1 MMAKNTSCTSPYA
14 YLWSTPHP
22 ATVTNEGLVVG
33 IPDPKNVRILA
44 GPGVGRPNANP
55 PTPWSPEAKGK
66 ARGEAVHG
74 RDTKVRHELSPEVQ
88 ANRGRSCVCVAE
100 ALVLVFLNGSKV
112 R

>member
-1 MMAKNTSCTSPYA
+1 MVSHKACHGALHIWKLGYSSPRPGR
-14 YLWSTPHP
+14 LSPSIG
-22 ATVTNEGLVVG
+22 VEGRNPVH
-33 IPDPKNVRILA
+33 I
-44 GPGVGRPNANP
+44 GRNP

-112 R
+112 G

>member
-1 MMAKNTSCTSPYA
+1 MQMPPR
-14 YLWSTPHP
+14 L
-22 ATVTNEGLVVG
+22 
-33 IPDPKNVRILA
+33 NVLY
-44 GPGVGRPNANP
+44 P

-112 R
+112 RRHTVVLFRRFGRAAEGAV

>member
-1 MMAKNTSCTSPYA
+1 MFTLLKKY
-14 YLWSTPHP
+14 
-22 ATVTNEGLVVG
+22 
-33 IPDPKNVRILA
+33 
-44 GPGVGRPNANP
+44 P

-112 R
+112 G

>member
-1 MMAKNTSCTSPYA
+1 MHEVCNSGWK
-14 YLWSTPHP
+14 YLCVF
-22 ATVTNEGLVVG
+22 AFKQEL
-33 IPDPKNVRILA
+33 
-44 GPGVGRPNANP
+44 NP

-88 ANRGRSCVCVAE
+88 ANRSRSCVCVAE

-112 R
+112 G

>member
-1 MMAKNTSCTSPYA
+1 MISISNQA
-14 YLWSTPHP
+14 YDMQLSLHP
-22 ATVTNEGLVVG
+22 GTLV
-33 IPDPKNVRILA
+33 
-44 GPGVGRPNANP
+44 RPTFSVNPCDIYP

-112 R
+112 RRHTVVLFRRFGRAAEGAV

>member
-1 MMAKNTSCTSPYA
+1 MDGWNTNF
-14 YLWSTPHP
+14 L
-22 ATVTNEGLVVG
+22 L
-33 IPDPKNVRILA
+33 
-44 GPGVGRPNANP
+44 GRPIFRGYVSFREGIYP

-112 R
+112 G

>member
-1 MMAKNTSCTSPYA
+1 MYA
-14 YLWSTPHP
+14 MIE
-22 ATVTNEGLVVG
+22 AGLRGGMTQTTCKKVEA
-33 IPDPKNVRILA
+33 N
-44 GPGVGRPNANP
+44 NP

-112 R
+112 G

>member
-1 MMAKNTSCTSPYA
+1 MFLKKT
-14 YLWSTPHP
+14 TPQ
-22 ATVTNEGLVVG
+22 T
-33 IPDPKNVRILA
+33 IL
-44 GPGVGRPNANP
+44 PENP

-112 R
+112 G